1 MKINSLENIEKFPV
15 NMQDAIGVSKQIPIS
30 SIDGTPSFS
39 FRVFTIESKGNT
51 PYHQHPY
58 EHLNYIIEGNGILVD
73 KDGNEKKL
81 NKGDFAIVDP
91 NEKRQFK
98 NDSDANF
105 VMICAV
111 PKEFE

>member
-30 SIDGTPSFS
+30 SADGTPSYS

-58 EHLNYIIEGNGILVD
+58 AHLNYIIEGNGILVD

-81 NKGDFAIVDP
+81 SKGDFAIVEP
-91 NEKRQFK
+91 NEKHQFK
-98 NDSDANF
+98 NVSDANF
-105 VMICAV
+105 IMICAV
-111 PKEFE
+111 PKEYE